1 VVWIE
6 LVEWFWGLT
15 RDFAFVF
22 EGLGWNLFSAAKM
35 NRREDGALRLRVVIS
50 WVYIT
55 ESAMRTLVDIPEDE
69 LEELNLLSRSRK
81 VSRAELIR
89 QAVAGFLAENRAGL
103 EDSFGIWKK
112 RGVDG
117 VEYQEKVRSEWE
129 R

>member
-1 VVWIE
+1 MYI
-6 LVEWFWGLT
+6 
-15 RDFAFVF
+15 
-22 EGLGWNLFSAAKM
+22 M
-35 NRREDGALRLRVVIS
+35 EDV
-50 WVYIT
+50 
-55 ESAMRTLVDIPEDE
+55 MRTLVDIPEDE

-103 EDSFGIWKK
+103 EDSFGIWSK

-117 VEYQEKVRSEWE
+117 VEYQEKLRGEWE

>member
-1 VVWIE
+1 
-6 LVEWFWGLT
+6 
-15 RDFAFVF
+15 
-22 EGLGWNLFSAAKM
+22 
-35 NRREDGALRLRVVIS
+35 VIS

-55 ESAMRTLVDIPEDE
+55 EDAMRTLVDIPEDE

-117 VEYQEKVRSEWE
+117 VKYQEKLRREWE